1 MISQG
6 GKTMAWWIPVAMAAG
21 SMLQQGEQQRQQ
33 RAADKAGM
41 MANAAAMEH
50 SPWTGMQTQMQG
62 PKATGGV
69 GSVLGA
75 GAQGYMMGSM
85 FNQANPA
92 AAAAGQ
98 KPSIYKP
105 KTVDEEQLLKGQY
118 QGTSMPSSM
127 NSRFS
132 PWAGMINS

>member
-1 MISQG
+1 
-6 GKTMAWWIPVAMAAG
+6 MAAG

-33 RAADKAGM
+33 RRADKASM
-41 MANAAAMEH
+41 MANAAAIEH

-62 PKATGGV
+62 PKPTGGM

-75 GAQGYMMGSM
+75 GAQGAMMGAM

-92 AAAAGQ
+92 TPGQ

-118 QGTSMPSSM
+118 QGTSMPSTM

-132 PWAGMINS
+132 PWGGMINS